1 MQEAHV
7 LEYKSIQGRRR
18 PYPTHHGMDSLMQG
32 CKVALES
39 SSQHQQLKKMK
50 EWVNYPKWEFVAFTL
65 ITVQQLHEHHLNTF
79 LSLQLFSLFGTTTFG
94 DIANIY
100 S

>member
-1 MQEAHV
+1 ME
-7 LEYKSIQGRRR
+7 
-18 PYPTHHGMDSLMQG
+18 SLMQRIQ
-32 CKVALES
+32 VALES
-39 SSQHQQLKKMK
+39 SSQHQQQLKKMK

-65 ITVQQLHEHHLNTF
+65 IPVQQTTYMNTHLNTF
-79 LSLQLFSLFGTTTFG
+79 LSLQLLSLFSTTFG